1 MRPNTV
7 RFGFPLLLMVST
19 GFCATTTYTNLSSFV
34 ANTGTNSVAT
44 FDDVS
49 VGTINPTSNGVAFT
63 GSNSATSV
71 VNNVVNQPHSFW
83 FPGIGSSPNWLFTI
97 TNTPNVLTVTF
108 PSNVTAFGFLF
119 TCFACESL
127 ANDAQMRWTLL
138 SDSGTPVGSGSSVYN
153 FGAGFTY
160 ATPNFLGVQSS
171 VSFKSVQIVRM
182 NVSTQLASG
191 GVWFLDDLRYAQGP
205 PPSVLSTSLSQIV
218 DGGGW
223 NTRFVI
229 INTDQV
235 PVTFT
240 FKFWDAFGN
249 ALQFPIINGTPGVLS
264 GTLAPGASYFAQS
277 PGTATTLQ
285 EGSADVVSSGKI
297 GVTALYQFSVG
308 SPRDSLASA
317 IAAQSSSNILMPFD
331 NTQGNV
337 TAIAIANTNPIQSL
351 MVSMLFE
358 TVDGTLST
366 SSIQLSPHAHTTFVA
381 PVINPAVAGTRG
393 AVRFAA
399 TSPYIAVMGF
409 EFTSAGAFT
418 SLGAFQ

>member
-1 MRPNTV
+1 MRLYTAI
-7 RFGFPLLLMVST
+7 FSFPLFLMVST

-63 GSNSATSV
+63 SPNSVTNV
-71 VNNVVNQPHSFW
+71 VNNVVSQSHSFW
-83 FPGIGSSPNWLFTI
+83 FPGMGSSPNWLFTI

-119 TCFACESL
+119 TCFACETL
-127 ANDAQMRWTLL
+127 ANDTQMHWTLL
-138 SDSGTPVGSGSSVYN
+138 SASGTPVSSGSSVYN
-153 FGAGFTY
+153 FGSGFSY
-160 ATPNFLGVQSS
+160 ATANFLGVQSS

-191 GVWFLDDLRYAQGP
+191 GVWFLDDLRFAQGP
-205 PPSVLSTSLSQIV
+205 PLPPPPMSVSQIV

-223 NTRFVI
+223 NTRFAI

-240 FKFWDAFGN
+240 FKFWDVFGN

-297 GVTALYQFSVG
+297 GVTAIYQFSVG

-317 IAAQSSSNILMPFD
+317 IATQSGSNILMPFD

-337 TAIAIANTNPIQSL
+337 TAIAVANTNPTQPL
-351 MVSMLFE
+351 TVSMLFE
-358 TVDGTLST
+358 TVDGMSST
-366 SSIQLSPHAHTTFVA
+366 SSIQLWPHTHTTFVV
-381 PVINPAVAGTRG
+381 PVINPEVAGFRG
-393 AVRFAA
+393 SVRFVAL
-399 TSPYIAVMGF
+399 SPDIAVMGF

-418 SLGAFQ
+418 SLGTFQ